1 MKQDNKRFVSTIIS
15 VFIVGGGQIYSNR
28 LLTGLWFIIFFYGSI
43 LVTKILWI
51 KLTVGFWFLLGAW
64 IIFWLFNIYD
74 AYRGET
80 YYKPPCEKNCP
91 AGIAPWYYINL
102 IVKNKARYPFIPFFR
117 ILGMICP
124 APCED
129 NCTRRG
135 IDEPVA
141 IGYLKH
147 GVETEE
153 PSAPIKKRKEKVGI
167 IGAGPCGLTA
177 AYELGKM
184 GYQVTVFE
192 KEKFSGGVLSAYIP
206 EFRLPRSIVDQE
218 IELLKKAGFEIKNN
232 VEVGKEIGFA
242 ELITDYDAI
251 FVSTGA
257 GKSERLNIEGEA
269 LAFGGLDILY
279 RIKQGECIKLGRVAV
294 IGGGNTA
301 FDVARSLLRCG
312 NDVAIYYRR
321 GIEDMPA
328 EKENRI
334 EALEEGIKIYP
345 YTTPVC
351 IKENKVIMAK
361 TRAPE
366 GRRGR
371 VEIISGSEFEIELD
385 KVVSAIGQVPS
396 TDFLRDYLQIDD
408 RQRIVVKNGRAGN
421 SKIFAGGD
429 AVRGPQTLAHAVGDG
444 IKIARMIDRYLS
456 DRLFSLANGI
466 YPFEPECWQI
476 VNIPKIKIPHRNVS
490 ERIKDFK
497 IVEGI
502 PSKEDLKNEA
512 RRCLVCPLR
521 YRP

>member
-1 MKQDNKRFVSTIIS
+1 MARNNKRLISAIIS
-15 VFIVGGGQIYSNR
+15 TFIVGGGQIYSNR
-28 LLTGLWFIIFFYGSI
+28 VLTGLLFIFIFYGTI

-51 KLTVGFWFLLGAW
+51 KLTVGFWLLLGAW
-64 IIFWLFNIYD
+64 IVFWLFNIYD

-80 YYKPPCEKNCP
+80 YSAPPCEKNCP

-102 IVKNKARYPFIPFFR
+102 IVNDKNKYPFVPFFK

-147 GVETEE
+147 AVETEE
-153 PSAPIKKRKEKVGI
+153 PLAPTKIRKEKISI

-206 EFRLPRSIVDQE
+206 EFRLPRSIVEDE
-218 IELLKKAGFEIKNN
+218 IALLKKAGFEIKNN
-232 VEVGKEIGFA
+232 IEVGKDIGFA
-242 ELITDYDAI
+242 ELITDYNAVFI
-251 FVSTGA
+251 STGA
-257 GKSERLNIEGEA
+257 GESEKLHIEGEESA
-269 LAFGGLDILY
+269 IGGLDILY
-279 RIKQGECIKLGRVAV
+279 RIKNGEVIKLGKVAV

-312 NDVAIYYRR
+312 NEVAIYYRR

-328 EKENRI
+328 EKENKI
-334 EALEEGIKIYP
+334 EAEEEGIKIYP
-345 YTTPVC
+345 YATPIR
-351 IKENKVIMAK
+351 IKGNKVIMAK
-361 TRAPE
+361 TRAPD

-371 VEIISGSEFEIELD
+371 VEIVNGSEFEIEVD

-396 TDFLRDYLQIDD
+396 TDFLSDYINVDD
-408 RQRIVVKNGRAGN
+408 RCRIVVKNGRTSN

-444 IKIARMIDRYLS
+444 LRIAHRIDRYLNR
-456 DRLFSLANGI
+456 RLFSLADGI
-466 YPFEPECWQI
+466 YQIEPKCWQV
-476 VNIPKIKIPHRNVS
+476 VNIPRIKIPHRSVS
-490 ERIKDFK
+490 ERKKDFK
-497 IVEGI
+497 VVEGI
-502 PSKEDLKNEA
+502 TSKEDLRNEA
-512 RRCLVCPLR
+512 KRCLVCPLR

>member
-1 MKQDNKRFVSTIIS
+1 MAQNNKRLISAIIS
-15 VFIVGGGQIYSNR
+15 IFIVGGGQIYSNR
-28 LLTGLWFIIFFYGSI
+28 IFTGIMFIVFFYGSL

-51 KLTVGFWFLLGAW
+51 KLTIGFWILLGAW

-80 YYKPPCEKNCP
+80 YSVSPCEKNCP
-91 AGIAPWYYINL
+91 TGIAPWYYINL
-102 IVKNKARYPFIPFFR
+102 IVSNKNKYPFVPFFK

-141 IGYLKH
+141 IRYLKH

-153 PSAPIKKRKEKVGI
+153 PSKPVKKKSERVAI

-177 AYELGKM
+177 GYELGKL
-184 GYQVTVFE
+184 GYQVIIFE
-192 KEKFSGGVLSAYIP
+192 KEKYPGGVLSMYIP
-206 EFRLPRSIVDQE
+206 EFRLPRSVVEEE
-218 IELLKKAGFEIKNN
+218 IEALKNAGFEIKTD
-232 VEVGKEIGFA
+232 VEIGREIGFA
-242 ELITDYDAI
+242 ELITDFNAI
-251 FVSTGA
+251 FISTGA
-257 GKSERLNIEGEA
+257 GISEKLHIEGGELA
-269 LAFGGLDILY
+269 LGGLDVLY
-279 RIKQGECIKLGRVAV
+279 RIKNGEVINFGRVAV

-328 EKENRI
+328 EKENKI
-334 EALEEGIKIYP
+334 EAEEEGIKIYP
-345 YTTPVC
+345 YTTPLR
-351 IKENKVIMAK
+351 IKNDRVVMAK

-371 VEIISGSEFEIELD
+371 VELIPDSEFEIEVD
-385 KVVSAIGQVPS
+385 KMVSAIGQVPS
-396 TDFLRDYLQIDD
+396 TNFLRDYINLDD
-408 RQRIVVKNGRAGN
+408 KCRIVVKNGRAGN

-444 IKIARMIDRYLS
+444 LKAAQMIDKYLS
-456 DRLFSLANGI
+456 GGMFLSLSNLMVYNPI
-466 YPFEPECWQI
+466 CWQI
-476 VNIPKIKIPHRNVS
+476 FNMPKIKIPHRDAG
-490 ERIKDFK
+490 ERIKDFRT
-497 IVEGI
+497 VEGI
-502 PSKEDLKNEA
+502 LSKEDLKNEA
-512 RRCLVCPLR
+512 KRCLVCPMR

>member
-1 MKQDNKRFVSTIIS
+1 MAQNNKRLISAIIS

-28 LLTGLWFIIFFYGSI
+28 ILTGIMFIIFFYGSI

-51 KLTVGFWFLLGAW
+51 KLTIGFWILLGAW
-64 IIFWLFNIYD
+64 IVFWLFNIYD

-80 YYKPPCEKNCP
+80 YSAPPCEKHCP

-102 IVKNKARYPFIPFFR
+102 IVSNKNKYPFVPFFK

-147 GVETEE
+147 AVETEE
-153 PSAPIKKRKEKVGI
+153 PSAPLKTRKEKVAI

-177 AYELGKM
+177 AYELGKL

-192 KEKFSGGVLSAYIP
+192 KEKFPGGVLGMYIP
-206 EFRLPRSIVDQE
+206 EFRLPRAIVEEE
-218 IELLKKAGFEIKNN
+218 IELLKKAGFEIKANI
-232 VEVGKEIGFA
+232 EVGKDVNLA
-242 ELITDYDAI
+242 ELITEYNAI
-251 FVSTGA
+251 FISTGA
-257 GKSERLNIEGEA
+257 GKSEKLHIEGEESA
-269 LAFGGLDILY
+269 LGGLDILY
-279 RIKQGECIKLGRVAV
+279 RIKNGEVIKLGKVAV

-312 NDVAIYYRR
+312 NDVTIYYRR

-328 EKENRI
+328 ERENKI
-334 EALEEGIKIYP
+334 EAEEEGIKIYP
-345 YTTPVC
+345 YTTPVR
-351 IKENKVIMAK
+351 IKNNKVVMAK

-366 GRRGR
+366 GRKGK
-371 VEIISGSEFEIELD
+371 VEIIPDSEFEIEVD
-385 KVVSAIGQVPS
+385 KIVSAIGQVPS
-396 TDFLRDYLQIDD
+396 TDFLSDYIRIDE
-408 RQRIVVKNGRAGN
+408 RCRIVVKNGKASN

-444 IKIARMIDRYLS
+444 IKIAHMIDKYLS
-456 DRLFSLANGI
+456 GTLFGFGKEI
-466 YPFEPECWQI
+466 YPYEPAFWEI
-476 VNIPKIKIPHRNVS
+476 VNMPRLKIPHRSIS

-497 IVEGI
+497 LVEGI
-502 PSKEDLKNEA
+502 PSNEDLKNEA
-512 RRCLVCPLR
+512 KRCLVCPLR

>member
-1 MKQDNKRFVSTIIS
+1 MARNNKRLISAIIS
-15 VFIVGGGQIYSNR
+15 IFIVGGGQIYSNR
-28 LLTGLWFIIFFYGSI
+28 ILTGLWFIIVFYGTI
-43 LVTKILWI
+43 IVTKILWI
-51 KLTVGFWFLLGAW
+51 KLNVGFWFLLGAW
-64 IIFWLFNIYD
+64 SVFWLLNIYD

-80 YYKPPCEKNCP
+80 YFAPPCEKNCP

-102 IVKNKARYPFIPFFR
+102 IVKNQVKYPFIPFFR

-153 PSAPIKKRKEKVGI
+153 PSAPINKRKEKVAI

-177 AYELGKM
+177 AYELGKI

-206 EFRLPRSIVDQE
+206 EFRLPRSIVEEE
-218 IELLKKAGFEIKNN
+218 IELLKKAGFEIKND
-232 VEVGKEIGFA
+232 VEIGKDIGFA
-242 ELITDYDAI
+242 ELITDYNAI
-251 FVSTGA
+251 FISTGA
-257 GKSERLNIEGEA
+257 GKSEKLNIEGEESA
-269 LAFGGLDILY
+269 LGGLDILY
-279 RIKQGECIKLGRVAV
+279 RIKQGECIKLGKVAV

-328 EKENRI
+328 EKENKI
-334 EALEEGIKIYP
+334 EAEEEGIKIYP
-345 YTTPVC
+345 YTTPVR
-351 IKENKVIMAK
+351 INGNKVIMVK

-366 GRRGR
+366 GRKGR
-371 VEIISGSEFEIELD
+371 VEMISGSEFEIEVD
-385 KVVSAIGQVPS
+385 KVVSAIGQIPS
-396 TDFLRDYLQIDD
+396 TDFLRDYIQIDE
-408 RQRIVVKNGRAGN
+408 RCRIVVKNGRAGN
-421 SKIFAGGD
+421 SKVFAGGD

-444 IKIARMIDRYLS
+444 IKIARMIDKYLS
-456 DRLFSLANGI
+456 ARLFSLANGI
-466 YPFEPECWQI
+466 YPAEPEFWKI
-476 VNIPKIKIPHRNVS
+476 VDMPRIKIPHRNVS

-497 IVEGI
+497 LVEDI
-502 PSKEDLKNEA
+502 PSGEDLKNEA